1 MDGVIS
7 QAQAT
12 LGTLVFQRSTFG
24 GINSKLSNVTS
35 RLPTVQ
41 RAFLSLIL
49 QTSFALYFL
58 FGWICLFIPHL
69 CNTTVKSTAG
79 EHYSISDKEE
89 KVDGYN
95 HSFTRCGCMHFS
107 HTHLLANQVEIT
119 ISLDSSPCRA
129 TSGFSPLC

>member
-49 QTSFALYFL
+49 RSF
-58 FGWICLFIPHL
+58 CL
-69 CNTTVKSTAG
+69 A
-79 EHYSISDKEE
+79 
-89 KVDGYN
+89 
-95 HSFTRCGCMHFS
+95 MS
-107 HTHLLANQVEIT
+107 HVSE
-119 ISLDSSPCRA
+119 
-129 TSGFSPLC
+129 